1 MARSSDPISIRPAG
15 DAGAIVGRRGRRL
28 LALSTGL
35 TFAFL
40 YFPILVLLVY
50 SFNEAE
56 IFAFPP
62 TGFTLKWYDEL
73 IADED
78 MHQSIVNS
86 LIVAAGAVPV
96 SLVMGIA
103 AAFAL
108 DRFRFPGR
116 QLFERLLLLPLM
128 IPGLITGLAI
138 LLVMKQLDFRL
149 SLVTVIIGH
158 SIAWMPVVVTQVYAR
173 LRRFDRRWEEAS
185 MDLGANRR
193 QTFFRVTLPNIRTA
207 IFGSAL
213 LVFTLSFDEIAITFF
228 LTGADNTLPMH
239 IWSMMREGI
248 TPEIAAI
255 AAITVALSVILIL
268 IGARLSASNREDE

>member
-1 MARSSDPISIRPAG
+1 MARSSDAAG
-15 DAGAIVGRRGRRL
+15 TIVGRGGRRVL
-28 LALSTGL
+28 TLTTAL

-50 SFNEAE
+50 SFNEAKV
-56 IFAFPP
+56 FAFPP
-62 TGFTLKWYDEL
+62 SGFSLKWYDAL
-73 IADED
+73 LADGD

-86 LIVAAGAVPV
+86 LIVAAGAVPI
-96 SLVMGIA
+96 SLTMGIA

-116 QLFERLLLLPLM
+116 RLFERLLLLPLM

-158 SIAWMPVVVTQVYAR
+158 SIAWMPIVVTQVYAR

-207 IFGSAL
+207 ILGSAL

-228 LTGADNTLPMH
+228 LTGSDNTLPMH
-239 IWSMMREGI
+239 IWSMLREGI
-248 TPEIAAI
+248 TPQIAAI
-255 AAITVALSVILIL
+255 ASITVGFSVLLIL
-268 IGARLSASNREDE
+268 LGARLSSTSRDDS

>member
-1 MARSSDPISIRPAG
+1 MARSSDPAAAG
-15 DAGAIVGRRGRRL
+15 GSFVGRAGRRW
-28 LALSTGL
+28 LAATTLL

-40 YFPILVLLVY
+40 YFPILVLVVY
-50 SFNEAE
+50 SFDEAR

-62 TGFTLKWYDEL
+62 SGFSLKWYGVLLE
-73 IADED
+73 DED
-78 MHQSIVNS
+78 MHASILNS
-86 LIVAAGAVPV
+86 LIVAAGAVPL
-96 SLVMGIA
+96 SLLLGIS

-116 QLFERLLLLPLM
+116 RVFERLLMLPLM

-138 LLVMKQLDFRL
+138 LLVMKQLDFSL
-149 SLVTVIIGH
+149 SLWTVIVGH

-173 LRRFDRRWEEAS
+173 LRRFDRRLEEAS

-193 QTFFRVTLPNIRTA
+193 ETFLRVTLPNIRTA
-207 IFGSAL
+207 IVGSAL

-239 IWSMMREGI
+239 IWSMMRDGI

-255 AAITVALSVILIL
+255 ATITVALSVVLIL
-268 IGARLSASNREDE
+268 LGARLAGSQKD

>member
-1 MARSSDPISIRPAG
+1 MARSSDVTAPRGSFVGPAG
-15 DAGAIVGRRGRRL
+15 RRWL
-28 LALSTGL
+28 TLTTGL
-35 TFAFL
+35 TLAFL
-40 YFPILVLLVY
+40 YFPIFVLVVY
-50 SFNEAE
+50 SFTEAKV
-56 IFAFPP
+56 FAFPP
-62 TGFTLKWYDEL
+62 QGFSLKWYGVL
-73 IADED
+73 LADED
-78 MHQSIVNS
+78 MHASILNS
-86 LIVAAGAVPV
+86 LIVAAGAVPL
-96 SLVMGIA
+96 SLLMGIA

-116 QLFERLLLLPLM
+116 RLFERLLMLPLM

-138 LLVMKQLDFRL
+138 LLVMKQLGLSL

-173 LRRFDRRWEEAS
+173 LRRFDRRLEEAS

-193 QTFFRVTLPNIRTA
+193 ETFFRVTLPNIRTA
-207 IFGSAL
+207 IVGSGL

-255 AAITVALSVILIL
+255 ATITVTLSVMLIL
-268 IGARLSASNREDE
+268 IGARLSAAGAERD